1 MSSRSSGGSFQ
12 RGDCATDCGVVGFG
26 LNIDGMLAMKWFCLG
41 RRMKAGES
49 EQISVILV
57 VSCDVAFLVG
67 AAGLLWRYV
76 AG

>member
-1 MSSRSSGGSFQ
+1 
-12 RGDCATDCGVVGFG
+12 VGFG